1 MERNRRNVAYLRV
14 SSKTQN
20 VDSQRNAIEKYAERE
35 GIAIGADD
43 WYIDDGVSGATM
55 DRPKFRVLH
64 TAIARQ
70 EIATLV
76 LYDLDRLARNALE
89 GLKVLHEWLSMG
101 VRLSIVTLNVDLKS
115 TVGQMVATLLLH
127 IAQLQ
132 REQIRERQRLG
143 IEAAKAKQARAN
155 ELHKEG
161 RDIEYIAAVV
171 GEKPATVAKMIAAG
185 NKAWWKGGGRP
196 PAKISEARIR
206 ELIGDKGLSVPDAA
220 AILRVSPATLRRRL
234 RVLGGASGL
243 KGDRSVDSEVSMDL
257 VSAEASLFASVGSFG
272 QSAGN
277 ACGSFP

>member
-1 MERNRRNVAYLRV
+1 MERNRRNVAYIRV

-20 VDSQRNAIEKYAERE
+20 VESQRNAVEKYAERE
-35 GIAIGADD
+35 GIVIGSDD
-43 WYIDDGVSGATM
+43 WYIDDGISGATM
-55 DRPKFRVLH
+55 DRPMFRALH
-64 TAIARQ
+64 AAIGRQ

-143 IEAAKAKQARAN
+143 IEAARAKQAKAN
-155 ELHKEG
+155 ELNREG

-185 NKAWWKGGGRP
+185 TKAWWKGGGRP
-196 PAKISEARIR
+196 PARISESRIR
-206 ELIGDKGLSVPDAA
+206 ELIVDKGLSVPDAA

-234 RVLGGASGL
+234 RAHGGVSSF
-243 KGDRSVDSEVSMDL
+243 KGGCPGSRPCPNQQ
-257 VSAEASLFASVGSFG
+257 EALF
-272 QSAGN
+272 Q
-277 ACGSFP
+277 PRH